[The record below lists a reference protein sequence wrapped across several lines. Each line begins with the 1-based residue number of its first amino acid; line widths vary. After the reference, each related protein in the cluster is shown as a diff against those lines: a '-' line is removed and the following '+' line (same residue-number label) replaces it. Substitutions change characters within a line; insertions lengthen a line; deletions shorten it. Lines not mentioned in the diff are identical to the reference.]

1 MATSTRIITAHDKAV
16 AKRLKSI
23 YLQKKDELGLT
34 QIKMGKAMKLS
45 QSSVANYMGGTFS
58 MNLEIILRF
67 AKVLQVDPHDIDPK
81 LDRRFT
87 VIPLAGATKIMVLGT
102 LSGQYTTQRSVEV
115 RGLQNMAHHL
125 AILIDTDDFSP
136 ILKQGTVLVVDP
148 QADYEK
154 DDRIIVQRLDGGQ
167 PGQYI
172 PYRMGSLT
180 AKTLTVKSFESVDRD
195 RGDIMEARYFP
206 HKPLKIP
213 IKEISTIFKIVNV
226 QYP

>member
-16 AKRLKSI
+16 AKRLKTI

-34 QIKMGKAMKLS
+34 QIKLGKAVKLS
-45 QSSVANYMGGTFS
+45 QSSVANYMRGEFS

-67 AKVLQVDPHDIDPK
+67 AKVLHVDPHDIDPK
-81 LDRRFT
+81 LDKRFT

-102 LSGQYTTQRSVEV
+102 LSGQYTPQRSVEV
-115 RGLQNMAHHL
+115 RGLHNMAHHL
-125 AILIDTDDFSP
+125 AILIDTDDLSP
-136 ILKQGTVLVVDP
+136 ILKQDAVLIVDP
-148 QADYEK
+148 QADYVK
-154 DDRIIVQRLDGGQ
+154 GDRIIVQREG
-167 PGQYI
+167 GQYI

-180 AKTLTVKSFESVDRD
+180 AKQLTVESFEDVTRD

-206 HKPLKIP
+206 HKPIKIP